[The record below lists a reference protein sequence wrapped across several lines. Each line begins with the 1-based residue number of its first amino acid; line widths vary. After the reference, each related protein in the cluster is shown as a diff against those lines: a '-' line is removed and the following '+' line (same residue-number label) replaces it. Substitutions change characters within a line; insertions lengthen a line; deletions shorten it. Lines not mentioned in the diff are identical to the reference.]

1 MIGHLSKTQAD
12 TWNSISDQS
21 IAEMAA
27 RGAFSPDML
36 QKYITQGRI
45 NIDTVMRGID
55 FSDVKAGAQVLKKYY
70 AVLFIK

>member
-1 MIGHLSKTQAD
+1 MIGHLSQTQAD
-12 TWNSISDQS
+12 TWGAISDKS

-36 QKYITQGRI
+36 QRYITQGRI
-45 NIDTVMRGID
+45 SIDTVIQGID
-55 FSDVKAGAQVLKKYY
+55 FSDVKAGARVLKKYY